1 VLILTYPNII
11 TDNYTHHLYSRCRW
25 CEDWATQ
32 PIHSSHIYP
41 AGPPPITPHSHFTPL
56 SLFKK
61 KTFHTPIA
69 VSRQYTDDGSD
80 ITTTETHNKDII
92 SHKLRL

>member
-56 SLFKK
+56 SLFTKK
-61 KTFHTPIA
+61 K
-69 VSRQYTDDGSD
+69 
-80 ITTTETHNKDII
+80 HNI
-92 SHKLRL
+92 SHPYRGKPAVHGWRIGYHYHRNA